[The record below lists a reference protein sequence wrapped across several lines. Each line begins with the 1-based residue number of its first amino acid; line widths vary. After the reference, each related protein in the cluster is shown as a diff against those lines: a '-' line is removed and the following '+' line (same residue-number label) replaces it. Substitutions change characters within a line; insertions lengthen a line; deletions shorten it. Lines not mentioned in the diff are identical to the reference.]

1 MWVPENFTTVF
12 GGEQLRILVMFTS
25 ESEIKYLDNIAI
37 SDISKNVNIGL
48 KTKPSIRTKST
59 SSLQLLW
66 RDVNVLLQRR
76 N

>member
-12 GGEQLRILVMFTS
+12 GGEQLHILVMFTL
-25 ESEIKYLDNIAI
+25 ESETKYLDNIAI
-37 SDISKNVNIGL
+37 SDISKKFNIGL